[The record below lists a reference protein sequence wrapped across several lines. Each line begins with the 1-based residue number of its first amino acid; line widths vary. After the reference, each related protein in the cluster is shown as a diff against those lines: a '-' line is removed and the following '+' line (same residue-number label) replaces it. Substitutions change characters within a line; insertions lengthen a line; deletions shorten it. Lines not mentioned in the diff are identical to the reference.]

1 MAPPRTSGRSADPS
15 DHDEITKKAKIA
27 IAALEKPAL
36 LAAAKADL
44 IELLEE
50 VIKSRQHLNQP
61 EVTVEVAQPSTA
73 ANRLDAI
80 DQKLEELK
88 TITATNTAKVEEL
101 KAIITTSSEKTWA
114 QIAASS
120 TDTST
125 AKAKPTIGP
134 EKVQQREQAKREREQ
149 YEITLNATLAKDEIR
164 TLIDKEHPKVIKAQF
179 QKAVDAAA
187 LPSTPKVVSI
197 NKLPKN
203 TIRLQFK
210 TTEQAEQSRKAS
222 INWDI
227 AYEGVKVH
235 KPIYGIVVH
244 GVKFD
249 AINLDI
255 DHSDIIKE
263 WEEDNSDRGIKIIKI
278 ATLRRIAKHKP
289 TAHHSLK
296 IYTED
301 KDAANKCIQRGFV
314 IDSVKHKVERYAPQ
328 WHLNQCY
335 KCHGFGHR
343 ATFCKR
349 KEKCGKCS
357 KEDHT
362 TADCIANEH

>member
-1 MAPPRTSGRSADPS
+1 M
-15 DHDEITKKAKIA
+15 
-27 IAALEKPAL
+27 
-36 LAAAKADL
+36 
-44 IELLEE
+44 
-50 VIKSRQHLNQP
+50 
-61 EVTVEVAQPSTA
+61 
-73 ANRLDAI
+73 
-80 DQKLEELK
+80 
-88 TITATNTAKVEEL
+88 NTAKVEEL

-114 QIAASS
+114 QIVASS

-187 LPSTPKVVSI
+187 LPSTLKVVSI

-227 AYEGVKVH
+227 AYEGVKAH
-235 KPIYGIVVH
+235 KSIYGIVVH
-244 GVKFD
+244 GVKSD

-362 TADCIANEH
+362 TADCTANEHQCVNCKGKHEAWHAHCSARAEESTRLATIRSDPSTTYFP